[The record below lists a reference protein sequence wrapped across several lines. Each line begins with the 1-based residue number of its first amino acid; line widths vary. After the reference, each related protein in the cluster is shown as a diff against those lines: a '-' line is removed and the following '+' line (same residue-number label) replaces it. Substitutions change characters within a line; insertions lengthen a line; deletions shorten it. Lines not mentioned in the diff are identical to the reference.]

1 MQGLGLKTYQVGLE
15 SSVQV
20 AVKKINARGLAIK
33 VNAADFNRP
42 LGKMSAQA
50 NEFTKSLEASNA
62 RVIAF
67 GASAAIIG
75 GVSASFAQ
83 LVIQAT
89 KVEKILADINAVLG
103 TTADNLQ
110 KFGDGL
116 FNVARNTSQS
126 LEVAAEAALEF
137 SRQGLSMEET
147 LKRTNDALI
156 LTRLTGL
163 KAAESV
169 KGLTAAV
176 NGFAD
181 VGLTTT
187 EIINKLA
194 AVDVKFAVSADD
206 LVNALAR
213 AGAVAQDAGVNFD
226 QLIGAVTAAQQI
238 TARGGAVIGNS
249 FKTIFTRIQRSSTLD
264 RLEELGIAVRDIRG
278 NTLPALTVLQNLSSS
293 YDNLAVSTKAAV
305 AEQVG
310 GVFQINVLKA
320 ALKDLSKETSIY
332 SQATMTSSQASNE
345 AYQKNAML
353 QKTLSSIANQ
363 TLTTVRELTA
373 NLGEL
378 TIAPALKEFLES
390 ANNILGFISDML
402 GAKEGES
409 LGADFAQGIARGL
422 GNVLAGPGMVA
433 LVLIFGKLFANALKF
448 AKTSLQDL
456 LQIKTVKQQEL
467 EIQEAIVAAMIDN
480 KVLGAELLS
489 NAGNKNKQEQILLE
503 TLRSQTKQI
512 ELQRS
517 IARDMAPLLRASG
530 VQGNLTVAGIKGSN
544 KPTGKNVATGL
555 IPNYSLKA
563 TPIEEIKEREGAKK
577 GGYVAGQVSTMSI
590 PKLGRVV
597 YNKNEEVKSF
607 EGMDQPAIMPPK
619 NSKAGKQYEK
629 DFSDKHG
636 FDPYS
641 YNGFIPNFALEAQR
655 LAGTNILKLPK
666 AKMITETTASN
677 FRGEKIKGWKTL
689 EASLDNVM
697 KSAATYSDEFAALK
711 EMGINV
717 LQRQVYFS
725 DQSSAIPSKQR
736 KSIASQQKKL
746 KSAKGFGNKN
756 QHKIVGNTQEDA
768 LFKSSLQQKGYH
780 PTWTGAY
787 TPKGRQKGK
796 GDENF
801 KIDFFSPG
809 RKPIESKY
817 GKYTAPNLI
826 AKSIRLYSDRYI
838 EDFLA
843 KQGRSDLA
851 QKMQGKK
858 LDDSSQMLSSLGYED
873 VNPEMVKRAGLFNGL
888 IPNFANKITWD
899 IDKKKGSYGL
909 SSDYMGLS
917 GFANYLSEM
926 SKAHPEMVSPKAA
939 QTFLD
944 RFKKMGSQYSKDKES
959 AKRNNPIGLG
969 NRGSKHYSAMAGV
982 TSSKRTVSTNN
993 LFIKDVNKHIKHYN
1007 KHGIFAVDKVDS
1019 YDSLLSEGHIPNF
1032 MIPSKNQS
1040 NKTQDKKSNK
1050 PRKLDLSW
1058 ISPSRGKG
1066 SSELRR
1072 IYKDIEQS
1080 AKTGKP
1086 YTDISA
1092 GFVVGPRI
1100 PRLLVEGHKL
1110 LNQARGRGKRI
1121 PKMRISGSM
1130 TPGKISESILENKQM
1145 LEEGDPYMSSMDY
1158 IPGEEKQVSKYLR
1171 MMGLD
1176 PSSSDMVEL
1185 DEIKMFRG
1193 GFSKGF
1199 IPNFP
1204 SQNWQNQKSSGAV
1217 DDSIKEITEDKKK
1230 IEDKSGSKNHS
1241 HYSNGLVPNF
1251 NKKFTLTKGRK
1262 GSQLID
1268 ARHAYKVGRNQVFK
1282 PDPGQ
1287 SPKSTKLKGRIANIS
1302 KSGNSIDFDSIKPVA
1317 SLSVT
1322 RISDQASSGQSIA
1335 FNTKAGHAYEKAI
1348 ANTYVTKG
1356 WTGVGP
1362 AELDFFD
1369 TKWAKRNIPNQNKL
1383 KTPHGQTG
1391 PNHLTRYWKYADAYS
1406 GATHGPRLVL
1416 NKLMTKGLVS
1426 KDMIQD
1432 AVNTGSLDLTKKL
1445 PSFAEIVGVGNDSPY
1460 LSSTIFNPFAT
1471 NGVNAKTF
1479 RNLTGLIKK
1488 PAYGNTDGRFG
1499 IKFNQDH
1506 FTALNKPRKSQGLI
1520 PNFANPLED
1529 AISRE
1534 KEALRERGSAAD
1546 IYIDQDNRLKNPK
1559 NPAGL
1564 LVANTRD
1571 EPKSGSQG
1579 VNRAISM
1586 GMDPKTHGASGGIV
1600 PNYIGQRG
1608 AAGNRGG
1615 FNSSKG
1621 LKKLDKTANN
1631 AADSLEA
1638 TGKGSTNAGKG
1649 MDEVQQNSSDLMT
1662 RMIGLT
1668 TITYA
1673 LEGVMGGAT
1682 EKMGAFGASMAIMN
1696 SAVQGVSQAMLLMT
1710 AVDTKGL
1717 SARGKDK
1724 YNQSKN
1730 SGKGGKMGKMAGM
1743 AGGLGMM
1750 AAGPLMGLVA
1760 VASALVPVFQSIK
1773 ENTDLLD
1780 GPLDTLRKSAEKTSK
1795 GIDALGNAISA
1806 HQEIESTRNQLLE
1819 LSNSSQAQTFDGE
1832 MKRLKLSGELAK
1844 QESNLASQA
1853 TTLATALNLSES
1865 EIQIMTSGTAE
1876 GLKKLQEATFDYQ
1889 QVLSAT
1895 ASMQAFTSAQGS
1907 KGYLGFGGKD
1917 ADPIVQEIQ
1926 KVAMARS
1933 ANLGIGGDK
1942 NDVEN
1947 VYKSLIGIVQQGA
1960 VDIAEVQQQRE
1971 KTVPGKA
1978 PGNNRVSIRDSGTNN
1993 STYFDVKE
2001 MGVMDEFKKS
2011 ISESDLPMV
2020 LKAQVQAAI
2029 DGEMS
2034 LSDMAEFFKENSE
2047 LAKEFAKAAKDTE
2060 KKYTLGQDILRQIAQ
2075 ERANI
2080 LDNLKIETMQSENS
2094 LNLLKMDQG
2103 NMIASDNL
2111 RNKIKDSLGIMSSAA
2126 TVQAQLAVKS
2136 KEIDN
2141 QYNNEIESIN
2151 NQDVSAR
2158 RKILQD
2164 FLNKDK
2170 GNQVFQ
2176 NLNSTTTTQFSGDGR
2191 VETIQL
2197 DPDTAFDT
2205 NLISTREALARK
2217 ANETQDKIV
2226 KATLLKLHS
2235 ELEGVHNSDEA
2246 NNKMLKV
2253 LSSEDK
2259 IAKLKENLEVLQSK
2273 ELGIIHE
2280 QTDLSDLGLSIQQ
2293 RITEEKKENAGAEKT
2308 LREKNLSTIE
2318 KELNLSAGGLA
2329 AAKERVSAFQDIV
2342 NPAELLSEK
2351 LHEELDAVTHTAGM
2365 TKLLS
2370 DATFATLDSQEY
2382 RQKATKAMATTLTE
2396 ELTQEY
2402 KSLVTQGAR
2411 IEAEAE
2417 LRKNTELYAKLIA
2430 QKVKNERG
2438 AISNQIT
2445 DRATTTQANLKRD
2458 ESGRNTFDYRTE
2470 DEVSKLTDSTINLRA
2485 QYEANKAANFYAL
2498 EATEQLTQS
2507 QTKFAEEMDRLREKI
2522 KAKGFFQEGLNA
2534 VERDGLTATANV
2546 QTAAGKV
2553 AGYAEMGNTI
2563 RGAEASV
2570 ELARAR
2576 KENNISNNSGDGNT
2590 LFSDTIAVRIAE
2602 ANVEFERFN
2611 EVLANT
2617 TFDSVKQGLKDMVQM
2632 MGDSTKDMGDMFGQ
2646 FFAGIAKAIS
2656 DKLLDRATA
2665 QITTG
2670 IFELLGLNKGGIV
2683 GYNSGGYAGGGK
2695 TNQTPAMLT
2704 SGEYVVRKKVVDKL
2718 GPSTLDKINKT
2729 GSLSALYDEPNNDSF
2744 DMSTSDAGRMP
2755 PMLHMS
2761 EGGWLSKQWDKVK
2774 NFASDSLSS
2783 NGDDSS
2789 WTKIA
2794 KGTGTA
2800 FGAGYAN
2807 YEDRDTSNDPEPPQ
2821 APSTARLNTASDL
2834 NIDPSSNMMSS
2845 PARQGG
2851 DSYAKQYGDYLLKKY
2866 DFDVQQQNQK
2876 VQDRAQMW
2884 SGITNSLTMAV
2895 GTAGFNQ
2902 MIKGV
2907 KGLYETRGGTE
2918 KTVERW
2924 NKQGINNLGDLREK
2938 KPDAFAAYQ
2947 NSINKSNKRAGVDR
2961 VTAEQLIQSD
2971 ASPVAPSCAGGQCS
2985 VDSFGGSG
2993 GTNIM
2998 ENMMGQGASNPSF
3011 DKRNT
3016 LLNNYEELSS
3026 GGKVRGPA
3034 GIDKVGPVML
3044 DRGEYVIKA
3053 SSVNNI
3059 EKQNPGFFDQLNAMR
3074 FNQGGIVGGDQSGG
3088 GSASPSSGN
3097 VTVNISVSSSGESST
3112 SGGEAG
3118 DQAMAAK
3125 IKDAVV
3131 GVMSQEK
3138 RMGGMLRG

>member
-1 MQGLGLKTYQVGLE
+1 MSIGSLGIRTHAVGLAPSIE
-15 SSVQV
+15 AIARSV
-20 AVKKINARGLAIK
+20 NRRGIVVRVRAS
-33 VNAADFNRP
+33 DFTQP
-42 LGKMSAQA
+42 LGKMSASA
-50 NEFTKSLEASNA
+50 SEFTKSLEASNA
-62 RVIAF
+62 RVLAF

-75 GVSASFAQ
+75 GVTASFAQ
-83 LVIQAT
+83 LVIQAA

-103 TTADNLQ
+103 TTAGNLQ

-264 RLEELGIAVRDIRG
+264 RLEELGIAVRDIKG

-293 YDNLAVSTKAAV
+293 YDDLAVSTKAAV

-422 GNVLAGPGMVA
+422 GNVIAGPGMVA
-433 LVLIFGKLFANALKF
+433 LVLIFGKLFSSALKF
-448 AKTSLQDL
+448 AKNSVKDL
-456 LQIKTVKQQEL
+456 LQIKTIKDQELGIQESIVNAMLRNVELSEQLVKLDGNQVKQEEL
-467 EIQEAIVAAMIDN
+467 VLAVLRQQTKEIEQQRQIAQNIAPTLRRAGVQPNLIVT
-480 KVLGAELLS
+480 
-489 NAGNKNKQEQILLE
+489 GNK
-503 TLRSQTKQI
+503 SQKTQN
-512 ELQRS
+512 S
-517 IARDMAPLLRASG
+517 ASG
-530 VQGNLTVAGIKGSN
+530 F
-544 KPTGKNVATGL
+544 
-555 IPNYSLKA
+555 IPNYSKQP
-563 TPIEEIKEREGAKK
+563 TPIEEMKEKAGAKE
-577 GGYVAGQVSTMSI
+577 GGYVAGKVSTMSI

-597 YNKNEEVKSF
+597 YNDNETVKRF
-607 EGMDQPAIMPPK
+607 KGMDQPAIMPPK
-619 NSKAGKQYEK
+619 SSKAGKQYEK
-629 DFSDKHG
+629 EFAGKHG
-636 FDPYS
+636 FDPYAS
-641 YNGFIPNFALEAQR
+641 YGLIPNFALKATK
-655 LAGTNILKLPK
+655 LPGTNILNLPR
-666 AKMITETTASN
+666 AKMITETTQSN
-677 FRGEKIKGWKTL
+677 FKGQPIKGWRTL
-689 EASLDNVM
+689 EAPLDNIA
-697 KSAATYSDEFAALK
+697 KSAMTYKSEFEALK
-711 EMGINV
+711 KLGINV
-717 LQRQVYFS
+717 LRRKMYFS
-725 DQSSAIPSKQR
+725 SQKSYINKNEMRGISRDQKTLA
-736 KSIASQQKKL
+736 KS
-746 KSAKGFGNKN
+746 KGFAGKN
-756 QHKIVGNTQEDA
+756 QHKITGNKFESS
-768 LFKSSLQQKGYH
+768 LFKNSLQKKGYY

-801 KIDFFSPG
+801 KVDFFAPG

-826 AKSIRLYSDRYI
+826 AKSIRLYSDKYI

-843 KQGRSDLA
+843 KQGQSSLA
-851 QKMQGKK
+851 KGMQDKK
-858 LDDSSQMLSSLGYED
+858 LQDSSKMLGSLGYND
-873 VNPEMVKRAGLFNGL
+873 VGPKEVLRAGLSGGL
-888 IPNFANKITWD
+888 IPNFVAARLALTGGLVGKNKFGNIDRRQMTRLVRSNPYFNNLMNQYLTWD
-899 IDKKKGSYGL
+899 SFPKKDKRKLSRWLLKQGVSNRALQAYGL
-909 SSDYMGLS
+909 TSMH
-917 GFANYLSEM
+917 
-926 SKAHPEMVSPKAA
+926 SKS
-939 QTFLD
+939 
-944 RFKKMGSQYSKDKES
+944 
-959 AKRNNPIGLG
+959 IGEG
-969 NRGSKHYSAMAGV
+969 ISNIAMAGG
-982 TSSKRTVSTNN
+982 
-993 LFIKDVNKHIKHYN
+993 Y
-1007 KHGIFAVDKVDS
+1007 
-1019 YDSLLSEGHIPNF
+1019 IPNF
-1032 MIPSKNQS
+1032 
-1040 NKTQDKKSNK
+1040 
-1050 PRKLDLSW
+1050 
-1058 ISPSRGKG
+1058 
-1066 SSELRR
+1066 
-1072 IYKDIEQS
+1072 
-1080 AKTGKP
+1080 A
-1086 YTDISA
+1086 
-1092 GFVVGPRI
+1092 
-1100 PRLLVEGHKL
+1100 
-1110 LNQARGRGKRI
+1110 
-1121 PKMRISGSM
+1121 
-1130 TPGKISESILENKQM
+1130 
-1145 LEEGDPYMSSMDY
+1145 
-1158 IPGEEKQVSKYLR
+1158 
-1171 MMGLD
+1171 
-1176 PSSSDMVEL
+1176 
-1185 DEIKMFRG
+1185 
-1193 GFSKGF
+1193 
-1199 IPNFP
+1199 
-1204 SQNWQNQKSSGAV
+1204 SQNWQNEKSSGTV
-1217 DDSIKEITEDKKK
+1217 DNSVREMVEDKKK

-1241 HYSNGLVPNF
+1241 HYNRGLIPNF
-1251 NKKFTLTKGRK
+1251 NEKFKKTQQNK
-1262 GSQLID
+1262 ID
-1268 ARHAYKVGRNQVFK
+1268 ARYAYHIVDGTGRVVK
-1282 PDPGQ
+1282 PNPGQ
-1287 SPKSTKLKGRIANIS
+1287 KSSQSIIVGKTAKLEENGKT
-1302 KSGNSIDFDSIKPVA
+1302 IDFKTMSAA
-1317 SLSVT
+1317 SKIDT
-1322 RISDQASSGQSIA
+1322 KKIGQIAGQGIAIS
-1335 FNTKAGHAYEKAI
+1335 FNTKPGNAYEKAI
-1348 ANTYVTKG
+1348 ADTYVTKG
-1356 WTGVGP
+1356 WSGTGP
-1362 AELDFFD
+1362 SRLDFGQEGP
-1369 TKWAKRNIPNQNKL
+1369 TEWATTNMPKQNKL
-1383 KTPHGQTG
+1383 ATPIGLDSKSLKKHW
-1391 PNHLTRYWKYADAYS
+1391 LYADAHF
-1406 GATHGPRLVL
+1406 GGGHGPRPILE
-1416 NKLMTKGLVS
+1416 KLIAKGLVT
-1426 KDMIQD
+1426 KDDIQN
-1432 AVNTGSLDLTKKL
+1432 AMNTGFLDLTKIIPGFSEIIGGGGENLEYTSNKIFKPL
-1445 PSFAEIVGVGNDSPY
+1445 QSNQGVNKETFGNFEGAFKEPSGFNDS
-1460 LSSTIFNPFAT
+1460 NPDGAFA
-1471 NGVNAKTF
+1471 
-1479 RNLTGLIKK
+1479 
-1488 PAYGNTDGRFG
+1488 
-1499 IKFNQDH
+1499 IKFPKDH
-1506 FTALNKPRKSQGLI
+1506 FTAVNRPKKSGPIPKLKSSGHI
-1520 PNFANPLED
+1520 PNFANPLGD

-1600 PNYIGQRG
+1600 PNFMKTVTPTKFGDRL
-1608 AAGNRGG
+1608 
-1615 FNSSKG
+1615 NSLPGIKNSNKPA
-1621 LKKLDKTANN
+1621 KEIED
-1631 AADSLEA
+1631 
-1638 TGKGSTNAGKG
+1638 AGKAMKETG
-1649 MDEVQQNSSDLMT
+1649 DASGDLMM
-1662 RMIGLT
+1662 RIMGLT
-1668 TITYA
+1668 TVTYA
-1673 LEGVMGGAT
+1673 LQGAMGEASEEASNFQKGMSVANGAIMGLSQAAMIGMIASPKGMISKGHSAAFAPKGAEGAT
-1682 EKMGAFGASMAIMN
+1682 KGTRAMGAMKMLGGSLL
-1696 SAVQGVSQAMLLMT
+1696 GVGVAAAALIPIYQAL
-1710 AVDTKGL
+1710 K
-1717 SARGKDK
+1717 
-1724 YNQSKN
+1724 KN
-1730 SGKGGKMGKMAGM
+1730 T
-1743 AGGLGMM
+1743 
-1750 AAGPLMGLVA
+1750 
-1760 VASALVPVFQSIK
+1760 
-1773 ENTDLLD
+1773 ELLD
-1780 GPLDTLRKSAEKTSK
+1780 SPLDTLRKSAEKTSK
-1795 GIDALGNAISA
+1795 NIDALGNAISS
-1806 HQEIESTRNQLLE
+1806 HQEIESTRTKMLE
-1819 LSNSSQAQTFDGE
+1819 LSNSAEAQTFDGE
-1832 MKRLKLSGELAK
+1832 MKRLKLLGNLRKSQTNLANQSSDLAKNLGLSGE
-1844 QESNLASQA
+1844 
-1853 TTLATALNLSES
+1853 
-1865 EIQIMTSGTAE
+1865 EITKMTSGTSE
-1876 GLKKLQEATFDYQ
+1876 GMKALQEA
-1889 QVLSAT
+1889 QVLYARKLNAIQITKNLTGAT
-1895 ASMQAFTSAQGS
+1895 RRYSD
-1907 KGYLGFGGKD
+1907 GKERSFSN
-1917 ADPIVQEIQ
+1917 IVYDLVN
-1926 KVAMARS
+1926 VAPMFSESSARS
-1933 ANLGIGGDK
+1933 GRRLAEDIGFSEKTNLSGRRDETEVAIGRVSAARSLSVTQKGADAAAAILDIGSVKDSQEYIDSLEANVLKALKGGDK
-1942 NDVEN
+1942 D
-1947 VYKSLIGIVQQGA
+1947 QQGA
-1960 VDIAEVQQQRE
+1960 AQDIKILLDNLKNFESESNRKDSIADLRVIRNLIQEY
-1971 KTVPGKA
+1971 GKA
-1978 PGNNRVSIRDSGTNN
+1978 VEDST
-1993 STYFDVKE
+1993 
-2001 MGVMDEFKKS
+2001 KS
-2011 ISESDLPMV
+2011 
-2020 LKAQVQAAI
+2020 
-2029 DGEMS
+2029 
-2034 LSDMAEFFKENSE
+2034 
-2047 LAKEFAKAAKDTE
+2047 
-2060 KKYTLGQDILRQIAQ
+2060 YTIGQSILRQIAE

-2080 LDNLKIETMQSENS
+2080 LANLRIEAIQTENN
-2094 LNLLKMDQG
+2094 LNLLKMEQD
-2103 NMIASDNL
+2103 NMMASDNL

-2136 KEIDN
+2136 KDIDN
-2141 QYNNEIESIN
+2141 RYNNDLQSIN
-2151 NQDVSAR
+2151 NEDIQAR
-2158 RKILQD
+2158 RKILQE
-2164 FLNKDK
+2164 FVEK
-2170 GNQVFQ
+2170 GSKGRKVFQ
-2176 NLNSTTTTQFSGDGR
+2176 NLNQKAVIDNISTAKPSAPDQSDAEDLTTPRVFNNKTNRFEIPQIPRQFNNKTNRFEIPSEKDAA
-2191 VETIQL
+2191 EHDPQTIL
-2197 DPDTAFDT
+2197 EAGSTEAFDQ
-2205 NLISTREALARK
+2205 NLRQTRAALEKK

-2226 KATLLKLHS
+2226 KASLKKLAK
-2235 ELEGVHNSDEA
+2235 ELEGVRSSDEA
-2246 NNKMLKV
+2246 NNKMLEV
-2253 LSSEDK
+2253 LAAEEK
-2259 IAKLKENLEVLQSK
+2259 IVKLKENLEALQSD
-2273 ELGIIHE
+2273 EIGIIHGSVN
-2280 QTDLSDLGLSIQQ
+2280 LSELGLEIHR
-2293 RITEEKKENAGAEKT
+2293 RITEEKKRKAQAEKD

-2329 AAKERVSAFQDIV
+2329 AAKQRVEAFQDIV

-2351 LHEELDAVTHTAGM
+2351 LHEELDATIETAGM
-2365 TKLLS
+2365 TKQIS

-2438 AISNQIT
+2438 TISNQIT
-2445 DRATTTQANLKRD
+2445 DRATTTQANLRRD

-2498 EATEQLTQS
+2498 EATEQLSQS
-2507 QTKFAEEMDRLREKI
+2507 QIKFSEEMDRLRKKI

-2534 VERDGLTATANV
+2534 VERGGLTATANV

-2553 AGYAEMGNTI
+2553 AGYADTGNTI
-2563 RGAEASV
+2563 RGAEAAV

-2695 TNQTPAMLT
+2695 TNQAPAMLT

-2761 EGGWLSKQWDKVK
+2761 EGGWLSKQWGKVK
-2774 NFASDSLSS
+2774 NFASESLSS

-2895 GTAGFNQ
+2895 GSAGLNQ

-2907 KGLYETRGGTE
+2907 KGMYETRGGTE

-2924 NKQGINNLGDLREK
+2924 KEQGINNLGDLRDK

-2947 NSINKSNKRAGVDR
+2947 NSINKANKRAGVDR

-2985 VDSFGGSG
+2985 VDGFGGSG

-2998 ENMMGQGASNPSF
+2998 ENMMSQGASNPNF

-3016 LLNNYEELSS
+3016 LLNNYEEFSS

-3059 EKQNPGFFDQLNAMR
+3059 EKQYPGFFDQLNAMR